1 MHQFKILFVEVI
13 ASCFQI
19 FSPCLPL
26 KSSTLFTTIVLLDAL
41 DIFGAHHVALA
52 NPCPLFGD
60 DCLFSLQVFA
70 IVHDRSV
77 VVANSEVVAF
87 LAPLVTL
94 VKVVLPVLWDIA
106 PLDGDV
112 LVPVS
117 SGVLVVKS

>member
-1 MHQFKILFVEVI
+1 MLLADI
-13 ASCFQI
+13 
-19 FSPCLPL
+19 SPCLPL
-26 KSSTLFTTIVLLDAL
+26 KSSTLLTSIVLFDAL

-52 NPCPLFGD
+52 NPNPLLFGD
-60 DCLFSLQVFA
+60 DCQFSLQVFA
-70 IVHDRSV
+70 IVHDGSV

-87 LAPLVTL
+87 LSPLVTL

>member
-1 MHQFKILFVEVI
+1 M
-13 ASCFQI
+13 QI
-19 FSPCLPL
+19 FSPYLTL
-26 KSSTLFTTIVLLDAL
+26 KSSTLLTSVVLFDAL

-52 NPCPLFGD
+52 NPNPLLFGNN
-60 DCLFSLQVFA
+60 CLFFSQVFA
-70 IVHDRSV
+70 IVHDGIV
-77 VVANSEVVAF
+77 IVAYSQVVAF

>member
-1 MHQFKILFVEVI
+1 MH
-13 ASCFQI
+13 
-19 FSPCLPL
+19 
-26 KSSTLFTTIVLLDAL
+26 D
-41 DIFGAHHVALA
+41 G
-52 NPCPLFGD
+52 
-60 DCLFSLQVFA
+60 
-70 IVHDRSV
+70 SV

-106 PLDGDV
+106 PFDGDV